1 MAPESWKNVE
11 TEKNSG
17 VVESKYIRTPPYF
30 NQKIQKIWKNGKKYI
45 KYIKNIKIK
54 NTRFPSLI
62 HLNPTEWKT
71 SILDKFHMKL
81 I

>member
-17 VVESKYIRTPPYF
+17 VDESKYIRTPPYF

-45 KYIKNIKIK
+45 KYIKNIKI
-54 NTRFPSLI
+54 
-62 HLNPTEWKT
+62 
-71 SILDKFHMKL
+71 
-81 I
+81 